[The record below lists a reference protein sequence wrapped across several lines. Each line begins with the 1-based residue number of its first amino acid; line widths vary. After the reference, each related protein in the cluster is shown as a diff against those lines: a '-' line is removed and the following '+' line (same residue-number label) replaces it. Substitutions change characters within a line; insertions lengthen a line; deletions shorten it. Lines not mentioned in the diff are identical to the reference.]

1 MKKIYYISILNI
13 TSILFLNGC
22 SINNQNTIYKLENSK
37 QDKLIKNIK
46 IIKSDNKFKTYINK
60 KDQLKFLCYKGD
72 SKTCNYYDYKK
83 HSHNGQVPEEEVFW
97 INEKGYYPNISTNTN
112 NIQCG
117 AGTMLGWLTILP
129 LGSKKTNFTN
139 YNDINSHICNYRFS
153 KVDSTQMSERTVV
166 GMLTFMT
173 PYLTAGNMHTR
184 MFDKST
190 FVESIHNSNIESFK
204 KQLFDMMSEYEI
216 KGGLDVIYLEQDNI
230 KDNLGN
236 KYKQLLKDNSLKAG
250 IIFLK
255 YGTNKLID
263 ITIFDKYKDKDMIS
277 SISYAISDLLNN
289 IAQDNQ
295 HKVKY
300 DEILSLIPK
309 EIDLPKLPAVKI
321 VIKDEFEK
329 QTEFEQRIKKE
340 VIKRESEIRQ
350 LQRKYSIDVLK
361 RNNYIKNLQKQYIT
375 YQDEIVFNKN
385 KLLNELTQNIP
396 LLSKVL
402 FLENI
407 SGYDAN
413 NFNYDSQNEKIYFNI
428 YSMNQK
434 FYQKVV
440 ANIPAS
446 SAKKIKQNRTFKII
460 PNIQFKNN
468 KIELSSFK
476 ILETSQNNYFE
487 AKYTNVN
494 YKPKSSKVTVLNVDK
509 VLKEDISIQ
518 FKRYKQKEKT
528 VVDIAKKEVWY
539 IDIVKRTNAK
549 VPKWFITPYNTKDI
563 IGYGDGDT
571 IEEAKANA
579 RKDLVQMI
587 QVNVNT
593 VSLNIKEINNFKKFH
608 SVKQKIEQS
617 TNIELNSEDYT
628 LYKQEK
634 LDGRWYVGFIL
645 TNSI

>member
-1 MKKIYYISILNI
+1 MKKIYNISILI
-13 TSILFLNGC
+13 IISILFLNGC
-22 SINNQNTIYKLENSK
+22 SLNNKNTIYKLENTK
-37 QDKLIKNIK
+37 QDKLKNNIK
-46 IIKSDNKFKTYINK
+46 TINNDNKFKAYINK

-72 SKTCNYYDYKK
+72 SKTCNYYDDKK
-83 HSHNGQVPEEEVFW
+83 HSHYGQVPDEEVFW

-112 NIQCG
+112 DIQCG
-117 AGTMLGWLTILP
+117 AGTMIGWLTILP
-129 LGSKKTNFTN
+129 LGSGKTNFTN
-139 YNDINSHICNYRFS
+139 YNNINPHICNYRFS
-153 KVDSTQMSERTVV
+153 KVDSSQMGERTVV

-184 MFDKST
+184 MFDKNA

-204 KQLFDMMSEYEI
+204 KQLFDIVSKYEI
-216 KGGLDVIYLEQDNI
+216 KGGLDVIYLEQDDI
-230 KDNLGN
+230 KDNLEN
-236 KYKQLLKDNSLKAG
+236 KYKQLIKDNSLKAG
-250 IIFLK
+250 IIFLQN
-255 YGTNKLID
+255 GTNKLID
-263 ITIFDKYKDKDMIS
+263 ITIFDKYKDKEMTS
-277 SISYAISDLLNN
+277 SISLQISDLLNN
-289 IAQDNQ
+289 IAQENQ

-309 EIDLPKLPAVKI
+309 EIELPKLPEVKI

-329 QTEFEQRIKKE
+329 QSEFEQRIKKE
-340 VIKRESEIRQ
+340 VRKRESKIRQ
-350 LQRKYSIDVLK
+350 LQRNYSIAILK
-361 RNNYIKNLQKQYIT
+361 RNNYIKKLQNLYIE
-375 YQDEIVFNKN
+375 YLDKMVNNKN

-413 NFNYDSQNEKIYFNI
+413 NFNYDSENEKIYFNI
-428 YSMNQK
+428 YSKNQK

-440 ANIPAS
+440 ANISPT
-446 SAKKIKQNRTFKII
+446 SAKKIKQNGTFKII
-460 PNIQFKNN
+460 PNIKFVNN
-468 KIELSSFK
+468 MIELSSFK

-487 AKYTNVN
+487 AKYTNIN
-494 YKPKSSKVTVLNVDK
+494 YKPQSAKVTIVDIDK
-509 VLKEDISIQ
+509 EFKEDISIS
-518 FKRYKQKEKT
+518 FRKYIQKEKT

-539 IDIVKRTNAK
+539 IDIVKRFNAK
-549 VPKWFITPYNTKDI
+549 VPKWFITPYNTKNI

-579 RKDLVQMI
+579 RKDLGQMI

-593 VSLNIKEINNFKKFH
+593 VSLNIKEINNFKNFH
-608 SVKQKIEQS
+608 SLKRKIEQS
-617 TNIELNSEDYT
+617 SNVELNSQNYT